1 MAVFEGSYALE
12 TMVRALVLPE
22 GGSLAYADGSPGI
35 QDEATQM
42 SLLRDREPHVELKI
56 GTYNGTTT
64 RLIVLNQAGAK
75 IHFLDLPQNIS
86 SEALEQSMLPKE
98 DSHRIAKRR
107 VGEAFVS
114 DPSITS
120 ITHRYG
126 DSSTWDFALVEGLV
140 FVFIDR
146 SHTYYYVLCDT
157 IRCAQAAAGRASL
170 IWHDFNYYFSMLS
183 DTSPTR

>member
-1 MAVFEGSYALE
+1 
-12 TMVRALVLPE
+12 MVRALVLPE

-42 SLLRDREPHVELKI
+42 SLLRDREPHVVLKI

-75 IHFLDLPQNIS
+75 IHILDLPRNIS
-86 SEALEQSMLPKE
+86 SEVLEQSMLPKE

-126 DSSTWDFALVEGLV
+126 DSSTWNSLWWKDSFSYSSTDPTPIIMSDATPSAVHKRQPGGPRLSGTTSTITFRRCRTLHRHGECWTAGA
-140 FVFIDR
+140 
-146 SHTYYYVLCDT
+146 SH
-157 IRCAQAAAGRASL
+157 
-170 IWHDFNYYFSMLS
+170 
-183 DTSPTR
+183 